1 MKYDEQPVI
10 FQTVAV
16 LEESFQIEIQP
27 PVPHVIDIVIH
38 IDQDA
43 GKKADQR
50 AGEGLEEE
58 IKRKAEA

>member
-1 MKYDEQPVI
+1 
-10 FQTVAV
+10 
-16 LEESFQIEIQP
+16 
-27 PVPHVIDIVIH
+27 VIH

-50 AGEGLEEE
+50 TSEGLEEE